1 MQSRV
6 ATEDWLWLLG
16 SVAQLHGIAFDAAL
30 VQREFPPPLTK
41 RSFIQASQAIGLVV
55 ATHQANGKLPAPCVA
70 WLLASQDVEARPSAH
85 EASDDSLDAGVSTGA
100 PATWEPSLVKPA
112 LIVRADKER
121 LLYFVAGSET
131 PQSVPA
137 DGFGAVFE
145 PELLLLKRSAEA
157 VTDPDAE
164 TQVHKEFGFRWF
176 LPEFL
181 KHKDIWRD
189 VLIVSAVMQVLGLTT
204 PLLTQV
210 IIDKV
215 IAHQTMSTLTVV
227 GVGLGA
233 ALLFSAGFGWLR
245 QYLLIHTGNR
255 IDAVLGSTVFSHLLR
270 LPLPYFQHRATGVLI
285 ARLRGV
291 ETIREFLAG
300 ATVTVLLDLPFMVVL
315 LAVMFI
321 YSWQLSL
328 VSVGL
333 LIFLTALSAFVT
345 PILRVRLN
353 EQFLVGARNQ
363 AFVTEYTAGIET
375 VKSLQLEPR
384 LEARYGDLLADYLAA
399 GFKTR
404 LLSNTYNTIA
414 NALEQAQTLCILVAG
429 ALLVMRSE
437 GFTIGMLV
445 AFQMFSARLSQ
456 PVLRLVSL
464 YQELQQTRIAVQ
476 RLGDIMNMPT
486 EPHTL
491 APTRVAQIQGGARVE
506 LQEVSF
512 RYGENAPWLYRNLN
526 LMIPPGRTVA
536 VMGPSGSGKSTLA
549 KLFQA
554 FYLPQEGR
562 IKVDGADLRT
572 LPANL
577 LRSYFG
583 IVPQETILFSGTIYE
598 NLQAAQPHATFEDI
612 ATACRMAEIHEYIES
627 LPAGYQTE
635 IGERGAGLSG
645 GQRQRIAI
653 ARALLKRPRVLIFD
667 ESTSNLDDQTTQ
679 QFARTINQLKGT
691 VTMIFIAH
699 QIPREL
705 NVDGIVRIG
714 RQVTLAQAEGSSTA
728 TADGESA

>member
-1 MQSRV
+1 LQSRI

-16 SVAQLHGIAFDAAL
+16 SIAQLHGIAFDRAL
-30 VQREFPPPLTK
+30 VLRDFPPPLT
-41 RSFIQASQAIGLVV
+41 RLSLVQAGQSIGLVI
-55 ATHQANGKLPAPCVA
+55 AAHQVSKSETLHTPCVA
-70 WLLASQDVEARPSAH
+70 WLRASQEPARD
-85 EASDDSLDAGVSTGA
+85 EGQDDDAADGVSDTGTEIQT
-100 PATWEPSLVKPA
+100 PATVRPVLV
-112 LIVRADKER
+112 VRADAER
-121 LLYFVAGSET
+121 LLYFVAGRDAAQTAE
-131 PQSVPA
+131 A
-137 DGFGAVFE
+137 DQFSTIFE
-145 PELLLLKRSAEA
+145 SQVLLLKRAPEA
-157 VTDPDAE
+157 VIDPDADA
-164 TQVHKEFGFRWF
+164 QNDREFGFRWF

-181 KHKDIWRD
+181 KHKAIWRD

-227 GVGLGA
+227 GIGLGV

-245 QYLLIHTGNR
+245 QYLIIHTGNR

-300 ATVTVLLDLPFMVVL
+300 ATVTFLLDLPFMVVL
-315 LAVMFI
+315 LAVMFV

-328 VSVGL
+328 IALGL
-333 LIFLTALSAFVT
+333 LILLTALSAFVT
-345 PILRVRLN
+345 PILRARLN

-375 VKSLQLEPR
+375 VKSLQMEPK
-384 LEARYGDLLADYLAA
+384 LDARYGNLLADYLAA

-404 LLSNTYNTIA
+404 QLSNTYNTIA
-414 NALEQAQTLCILVAG
+414 NALEQAQTLGILVAG
-429 ALLVMRSE
+429 ALLVMRSD

-456 PVLRLVSL
+456 PVLRLVGL
-464 YQELQQTRIAVQ
+464 YQELQQTQIAVQ
-476 RLGDIMNMPT
+476 RLGDIMNMPR

-491 APTRVAQIQGGARVE
+491 APTRVAQPQGGARIE
-506 LQEVSF
+506 LQAVSF
-512 RYGENAPWLYRNLN
+512 RYAETAPWLYRNLN

-536 VMGPSGSGKSTLA
+536 IMGPSGSGKSTLA
-549 KLFQA
+549 KLLQA
-554 FYLPQEGR
+554 FYMPQEGC
-562 IKVDGADLRT
+562 IKIDGADLRS

-577 LRSYFG
+577 LRGYFG
-583 IVPQETILFSGTIYE
+583 VVPQETILFSGTIYD
-598 NLQAAQPHATFEDI
+598 NLLAAQPHASFDDI
-612 ATACRMAEIHEYIES
+612 VTACRMAEIHDYIES
-627 LPAGYQTE
+627 LPEGYQAE
-635 IGERGAGLSG
+635 IGERGVGLSG

-667 ESTSNLDDQTTQ
+667 ESTSNLDEQTAQ
-679 QFARTINQLKGT
+679 QFARTVNQLKGV
-691 VTMIFIAH
+691 VTMIFLAH
-699 QIPREL
+699 HIPNGL
-705 NVDGIVRIG
+705 QVDGTVRIG
-714 RQVTLAQAEGSSTA
+714 QQVSLAKAEDAEPPAAEGQPA
-728 TADGESA
+728 